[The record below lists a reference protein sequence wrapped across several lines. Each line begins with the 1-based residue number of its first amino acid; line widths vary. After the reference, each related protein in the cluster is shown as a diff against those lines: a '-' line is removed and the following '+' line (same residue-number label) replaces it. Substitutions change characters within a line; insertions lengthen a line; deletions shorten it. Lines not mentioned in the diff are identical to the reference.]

1 MSLYD
6 KTETFL
12 PASETPELEFWAAE
26 ALFAQ
31 APEFRSRVRDAV
43 AFLEEIGPRARDALA
58 PEIRR
63 LPIDAPAR
71 MLRTAAVDSSHK
83 TLATAGMCVVF
94 CAAFRTSASN
104 SEDQRFAHAQ
114 VDPGFEVEPVARL
127 MRCHMEAELLSFER
141 QGEDQITVLDNSFLS
156 LPAAASQ
163 AWALLDRC
171 EPGSLT
177 SEALH
182 QWCSQHLGDHGS
194 LATMLRNARVIAV
207 PKVGLAQSLVA
218 ELYDRMG
225 LDERTRGR
233 SAALAQHDRLLLRFA
248 LEPGEYLAPRPLV
261 EPGGSTDRRWRR
273 FFGDFPGRF
282 EVQRHFDV
290 AADDPEN
297 GIDVVYVRPRR
308 AIGAA
313 EGPVMRV
320 ELHRL
325 VARND
330 TALHHVLLTL
340 EDALDGEHPEP
351 VPQLLADHFAKGAV
365 SHTPA
370 SLSEAVYGELLA
382 DRDEP
387 QFIDLVTALFA
398 HQRS

>member
-6 KTETFL
+6 ESQIHSR
-12 PASETPELEFWAAE
+12 AVATPELEFRAAE

-31 APEFRSRVRDAV
+31 APPFRSRVRQTV
-43 AFLEEIGPRARDALA
+43 AFLEDIGPRARRALE

-63 LPIDAPAR
+63 LPTERPAQT
-71 MLRTAAVDSSHK
+71 LRTAAVDSSHK

-104 SEDQRFAHAQ
+104 SEDHRFSHAQ
-114 VDPGFEVEPVARL
+114 VDPGLEVEPVARL
-127 MRCHMEAELLSFER
+127 MRCHMEAELLSYEH
-141 QGEDQITVLDNSFLS
+141 QGEDQITILDNSFLT

-177 SEALH
+177 AETLH
-182 QWCSQHLGDHGS
+182 SWCDAHLGEQGS
-194 LATMLRNARVIAV
+194 LATMLRNARVIAL
-207 PKVGLAQSLVA
+207 PKVGAAQSLIA

-225 LDERTRGR
+225 LDERAR
-233 SAALAQHDRLLLRFA
+233 SDPAALAQHDRLLLRFA
-248 LEPGEYLAPRPLV
+248 LVPGEYLAPRPLV
-261 EPGGSTDRRWRR
+261 EPGGASHRRWRR

-282 EVQRHFDV
+282 EVQRHFD
-290 AADDPEN
+290 ADADDPEH

-308 AIGAA
+308 AVGAA
-313 EGPVMRV
+313 DGPVMRV
-320 ELHRL
+320 ELHRP
-325 VARND
+325 VARNHE
-330 TALHHVLLTL
+330 ALHQVLLTL

-351 VPQLLADHFAKGAV
+351 VPQLLADHYAKGAV
-365 SHTPA
+365 SHAPA
-370 SLSEAVYGELLA
+370 ALSEAVYGELLA
-382 DRDEP
+382 DRDDP

-398 HQRS
+398 EQRS